1 MIAPCQ
7 PVEAPFHFG
16 KHLLTSAVLG
26 TALNPRTLA
35 RSVRLTGTGLFTP
48 VACTVTIHPAPPGAG
63 ITLRRTDLPD
73 QPLIRADAR
82 HVFTPLPEASRDAAR
97 HTVLNPAP
105 GKAGVHTVEHLL
117 SALWGLGITDAHAD
131 VNGPEV
137 PMLDASALP
146 FARALSEAG
155 IAPPAAADLRG
166 ADPIVIDEPI
176 ELTDGHGPGAPRI
189 TAEPASGP
197 LLELTYRLD
206 YGPAAGP
213 VLGPQEASFTLNWQS
228 PDVDGYLAQVA
239 PARTFCTQNEAQA
252 FRSAG
257 FFAHLGPGDV
267 LIAGPTG
274 PVDTALRMPH
284 EPAVH
289 KLLDLLG
296 DLALAGRPVFAK
308 VTAYRSG
315 HTLNHRLARALMDLR

>member
-1 MIAPCQ
+1 MTATCQ
-7 PVEAPFHFG
+7 PAEAPSHFG
-16 KHLLTSAVLG
+16 KHLLTSGVPG

-35 RSVRLTGTGLFTP
+35 RPVRLTGTGLFTP
-48 VACTVTIHPAPPGAG
+48 VPCTITIHPASPGSG

-137 PMLDASALP
+137 PMLDASSLP
-146 FARALSEAG
+146 FVHALREAG
-155 IAPPAAADLRG
+155 FAPTAAG
-166 ADPIVIDEPI
+166 ARSAEPIVVDEPV
-176 ELTDGHGPGAPRI
+176 ELADGHGPSAPRI
-189 TAEPASGP
+189 TAEPADGP
-197 LLELTYRLD
+197 RLELTYRLD
-206 YGPAAGP
+206 YGPTAGP
-213 VLGPQEASFTLNWQS
+213 VLGPQEARFTLNWQD
-228 PDVDGYLAQVA
+228 PDVDGYTARVA

-252 FRSAG
+252 FRAAG
-257 FFAHLGPGDV
+257 YFAHLGPGDV
-267 LIAGPTG
+267 LIAGPAG
-274 PVDTALRMPH
+274 PIDTTLRLPH

>member
-7 PVEAPFHFG
+7 PADSPFHFG
-16 KHLLTSAVLG
+16 KHLLTSAVPG
-26 TALNPRTLA
+26 AALIPRTLA
-35 RSVRLTGTGLFTP
+35 QPVRLTGTGLFTP
-48 VACTVTIHPAPPGAG
+48 VPCTVTIHPAPPGSG

-82 HVFTPLPEASRDAAR
+82 HVFTPLPEAARDAAR

-131 VNGPEV
+131 INGPEV

-146 FARALSEAG
+146 FARALREAG
-155 IAPPAAADLRG
+155 LSSPVAADARS
-166 ADPIVIDEPI
+166 AEPIVIEEPI
-176 ELTDGHGPGAPRI
+176 ELSDGHGPGAPRI
-189 TAEPASGP
+189 TAEPSSGP
-197 LLELTYRLD
+197 LLELTYRLN

-213 VLGPQEASFTLNWQS
+213 VLAPQQASFTLNWHC
-228 PDVDGYLAQVA
+228 PDADAYMASVA
-239 PARTFCTQNEAQA
+239 PARTFCTQSEANA
-252 FRSAG
+252 FRAAG
-257 FFAHLGPGDV
+257 YFAHLGPGDV
-267 LIAGPTG
+267 LIAGPAG
-274 PVDTALRMPH
+274 PIETTLRLPH